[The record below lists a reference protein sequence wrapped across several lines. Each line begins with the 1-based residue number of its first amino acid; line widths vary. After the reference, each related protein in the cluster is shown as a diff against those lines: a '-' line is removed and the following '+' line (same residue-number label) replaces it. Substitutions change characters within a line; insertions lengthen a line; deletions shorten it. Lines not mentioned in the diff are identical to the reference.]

1 MKKIG
6 VGMIG
11 YGGFGEFL
19 AEAFLSM
26 PQLKITAICDVSSG
40 QRQLAEQ
47 RLGVRT
53 YSEGYE
59 LIMYQYAAIYPCRLL
74 CCRGQQQKAYFL
86 RKTNGYFAGRG

>member
-53 YSEGYE
+53 YSEG
-59 LIMYQYAAIYPCRLL
+59 
-74 CCRGQQQKAYFL
+74 
-86 RKTNGYFAGRG
+86 